1 MDVLRRMRR
10 QDRCAHS
17 VSVTVQ
23 STGIER
29 VVCEACGHVSVHFL
43 SGLTGE
49 VDRDR
54 FARPIEREG
63 RHQRADEESDEELL
77 VDTLTDSPV
86 PGQNARLSSV
96 SRWGE
101 PERN

>member
-10 QDRCAHS
+10 QDRCAHA
-17 VSVTVQ
+17 VALTVQ
-23 STGIER
+23 SIGIER

-43 SGLTGE
+43 GGLTGE

-63 RHQRADEESDEELL
+63 RHQRADEESEDQPL
-77 VDTLTDSPV
+77 VDDLADSPV
-86 PGQNARLSSV
+86 PANNGSV
-96 SRWGE
+96 TSASRWGG

>member
-10 QDRCAHS
+10 QDKCAHS

-49 VDRDR
+49 LDRDR

-63 RHQRADEESDEELL
+63 RHQRAGEESEEQPL
-77 VDTLTDSPV
+77 VDALADNPAPGHNGNMSSASLWGV
-86 PGQNARLSSV
+86 PEQH
-96 SRWGE
+96 
-101 PERN
+101 